1 MNEIPKYRYVD
12 EITEGNVPIEIMDGK
27 YKGLMLRYNHV
38 VLVEKNEELHFDYD
52 YEFVKNP
59 DEVEMNQELQDI
71 FTSILVSVLDEQIYD
86 MPDDLDLLKEG
97 NGEKRRESHTSKSD
111 IQ

>member
-1 MNEIPKYRYVD
+1 MDEIPKYRYVD
-12 EITEGNVPIEIMDGK
+12 EITEGNVPIEIMGGK

-38 VLVEKNEELHFDYD
+38 VLIEKNEELHFDYD
-52 YEFVKNP
+52 YELVKNP

-97 NGEKRRESHTSKSD
+97 NGEKRRESHTSKFD

>member
-38 VLVEKNEELHFDYD
+38 ILTEKNEELRFDYD
-52 YEFVKNP
+52 YEIIKNP
-59 DEVEMNQELQDI
+59 DEVEMNQELKDI

-86 MPDDLDLLKEG
+86 MPADLDLLKEG
-97 NGEKRRESHTSKSD
+97 NGEKRREGNTSKSD